1 MDVTGLCSL
10 LARTLVKIRHAILK
24 RIPSLLNNA
33 LWHILLLWTTDQSQ
47 VSNRGYGGKVVYAR
61 NDARFVYSQRF
72 IENVQHYPAK
82 SSRNY
87 CASSCINNS
96 SFQASPEKTKLNNRD
111 IAIVIIKLHFLI
123 STDSESVT
131 KKNVIV
137 ILNKFQLVAKKR
149 DDFLIITFTWW
160 KWTIELLLVH
170 VKLYRV
176 TTWYLL
182 RRRRKKRRYKIC
194 DV

>member
-1 MDVTGLCSL
+1 M
-10 LARTLVKIRHAILK
+10 
-24 RIPSLLNNA
+24 
-33 LWHILLLWTTDQSQ
+33 
-47 VSNRGYGGKVVYAR
+47 YAR

-82 SSRNY
+82 SSRNS

-149 DDFLIITFTWW
+149 DDFLIITFT
-160 KWTIELLLVH
+160 
-170 VKLYRV
+170 
-176 TTWYLL
+176 
-182 RRRRKKRRYKIC
+182 
-194 DV
+194 